1 MIASLPMYASTPE
14 TVQAFWGSL
23 ASRLREA
30 GLGDVPEVLAWPSEL
45 LGHWRH
51 PSLLLSQAC
60 GYPLVT
66 ELRDQ
71 VRVVGTFQY
80 GVPGCDGIL
89 CRSALIVR
97 TDDPASELSGFR
109 GRRVAYNGSDSQSGY
124 NSLRALVAPLADSGK
139 FFADR
144 METGSHHKSI
154 ELVRD
159 GQADIASVDCVSLAG
174 FNKYQPDITSGTR
187 VMGYSNP
194 YPGLPLVT
202 AAGTNDST
210 LEVLR
215 VAIARTLQDSTSA
228 AIRKRLF
235 IEGFEPLE
243 LVDYQ
248 ICSDMRAQARQM
260 GYHSL

>member
-1 MIASLPMYASTPE
+1 MYASTPE
-14 TVQAFWGSL
+14 TVQAFWGYL

-30 GLGDVPEVLAWPSEL
+30 GLGDVPEVLTWPSEL

-51 PSLLLSQAC
+51 PSVLLSQAC

-89 CRSALIVR
+89 CRSALIAR
-97 TDDPASELSGFR
+97 TDDPASEVSEFR

-124 NSLRALVAPLADSGK
+124 NSLRALVAPLADSGR
-139 FFADR
+139 FFAGR
-144 METGSHHKSI
+144 METGAHRKSI
-154 ELVRD
+154 EMVRD

-174 FNKYQPDITSGTR
+174 FNKYQPDITRGTR

-202 AAGTNDST
+202 AAGTSDST
-210 LEVLR
+210 LTVLR
-215 VAIARTLQDSTSA
+215 SVIAKTLQDTTLTTL
-228 AIRKRLF
+228 RKRLF
-235 IEGFEPLE
+235 IEGFVPLE
-243 LVDYQ
+243 LIDYQ
-248 ICSDMRAQARQM
+248 ICSDMRDQASQM
-260 GYHSL
+260 GYYSL